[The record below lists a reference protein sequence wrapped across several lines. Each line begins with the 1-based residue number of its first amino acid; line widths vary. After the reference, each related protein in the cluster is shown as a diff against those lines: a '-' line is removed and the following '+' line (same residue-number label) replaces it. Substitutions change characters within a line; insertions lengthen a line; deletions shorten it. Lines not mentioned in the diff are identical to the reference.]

1 MNHQMDTDTKSF
13 AKTVLLLQS
22 GLYVILGLFT
32 MMVMMFIASGDS
44 TTTKKDV
51 TIPQSIQQNKEIR

>member
-22 GLYVILGLFT
+22 GLYVILGLLT
-32 MMVMMFIASGDS
+32 MMVMMFIVSGDS